1 MASIFR
7 GTGATLLRDG
17 PGSAAYFVA
26 YEVIKRSLIPA
37 GGTAADLNP
46 LSVLFAGGMFN
57 RLLLLYPSPSM
68 PMLKLLFY

>member
-46 LSVLFAGGMFN
+46 LSVLFAGGMIN
-57 RLLLLYPSPSM
+57 RFLLFLYPRTM
-68 PMLKLLFY
+68 PMPKLWFH